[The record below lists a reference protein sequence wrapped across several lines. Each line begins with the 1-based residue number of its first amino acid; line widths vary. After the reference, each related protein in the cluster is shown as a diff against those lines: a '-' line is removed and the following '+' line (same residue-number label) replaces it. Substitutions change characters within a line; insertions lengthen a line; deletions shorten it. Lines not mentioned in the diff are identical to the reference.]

1 MTPNALPNKHTP
13 YPFTKVF
20 AVESHRWDSVGK
32 KKKRESKRE
41 LKTAPCLTG
50 LLFWVIDGNKLK
62 YNFSVSFWREI
73 IFWILKFWQE
83 ATVKMACQ
91 SNDFLSSYSSVKGKI
106 LFLLIFNF
114 YSVASEFLFLN
125 IFFPFWLLFFYIS
138 PEVLTFFP
146 GTKLR
151 FFSCDRTVQ
160 LSVLAT
166 QPAFL
171 FVCSSMSAGDGVSK
185 SRASS
190 PPSSFET
197 VSAIKGRSRR
207 VWANLARNVS
217 LLIGYQS
224 APVPNLQVAL
234 GEKKW

>member
-1 MTPNALPNKHTP
+1 MHFITKTHISLTSWVLNTFLFP
-13 YPFTKVF
+13 YDSKWTAQHIYPQILSWVF
-20 AVESHRWDSVGK
+20 VVESHRWDSVGK
-32 KKKRESKRE
+32 KKKKESKRE

-62 YNFSVSFWREI
+62 CNFSFSIWREI

-83 ATVKMACQ
+83 AAVKMACQ

-114 YSVASEFLFLN
+114 YSFPADLY
-125 IFFPFWLLFFYIS
+125 IFFPFWLFFFYS
-138 PEVLTFFP
+138 SSEVLTFFP
-146 GTKLR
+146 GTKPR

-171 FVCSSMSAGDGVSK
+171 FVCSSILAGDGVSK
-185 SRASS
+185 SRASF
-190 PPSSFET
+190 PRSSFET
-197 VSAIKGRSRR
+197 ISAKAEAVEFEQIWQATFPS
-207 VWANLARNVS
+207 
-217 LLIGYQS
+217 
-224 APVPNLQVAL
+224 
-234 GEKKW
+234 